1 MAKKKVAVKK
11 AAKQASKKKPS
22 REALKKQATK
32 GKQKPTIIVA
42 CPSCDAPINLAG
54 CEVLERVEC
63 DECSSELEVVKNGA
77 KLGLS
82 VEFSDIDSLGS
93 DEWPA

>member
-1 MAKKKVAVKK
+1 MAKKKVAIKK
-11 AAKQASKKKPS
+11 AAKKASKKKPS
-22 REALKKQATK
+22 REALKKRATT
-32 GKQKPTIIVA
+32 GKQKRAVTVA

-82 VEFSDIDSLGS
+82 IEFSDIDSLGS
-93 DEWPA
+93 EWPA